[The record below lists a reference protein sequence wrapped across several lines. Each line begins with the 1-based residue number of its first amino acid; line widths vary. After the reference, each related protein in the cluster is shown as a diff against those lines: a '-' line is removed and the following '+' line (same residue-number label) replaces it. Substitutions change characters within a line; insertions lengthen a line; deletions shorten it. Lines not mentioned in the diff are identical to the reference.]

1 MQCVVQ
7 AIRETIPLDQ
17 PCEMPAPR
25 FLARNANRQRQGTRP
40 RHPTD
45 LQFEVQEYAIPD
57 DFLRYDVEVN
67 NRRHL
72 MFATTAQ
79 LQLLDQAYNWFMDGT
94 FKVSNSLQLF
104 TSNVEDMAKSKIIY
118 YAYNTADTKLCLDNG
133 VQLYHC

>member
-1 MQCVVQ
+1 MLS
-7 AIRETIPLDQ
+7 RLSETITFDP

-25 FLARNANRQRQGTRP
+25 FVARNANRQRQSTRP

-45 LQFEVQEYAIPD
+45 LEFEVQEYVIPD
-57 DFLRYDVEVN
+57 DFYRYDVEVN

-72 MFATTAQ
+72 MFVTAAQ

-94 FKVSNSLQLF
+94 FKVSNSVQLF
-104 TSNVEDMAKSKIIY
+104 TSNVKDMAKSKIIY
-118 YAYNTADTKLCLDNG
+118 YAYNTADTNLCLDNG